1 MKTLP
6 IRTIL
11 IALMVSLAVN
21 LTLRTALHIFVSEGP
36 MRYGLHWEALLP
48 FLLISLALLHGARRY
63 FLVLTAIVLVAII
76 FQLGQ
81 TRALLLGVVAGAG
94 ILAMFALYSLKK
106 NKIPAVRMG
115 IAAVTAIVVIMGPM
129 LMPTGGRI
137 NLASAFETTADAEM
151 ECEGGGKG
159 STAKE
164 EWEVAIACGGLGM
177 ETRLAEAKY
186 FLELVANDFTKLIIG
201 VGAGRSDSVTLS
213 DDSERVVRG
222 PHVTYA
228 NFIYRHGIFL
238 GVLIS
243 LMLVFYGLWPNLRQV
258 VFLGN
263 SDLRLLIL
271 SLVAYRL
278 SASAMA
284 IFHQGLIDDPFIFLA
299 IAISTVPYEHLNPIS
314 GQLRR

>member
-1 MKTLP
+1 
-6 IRTIL
+6 
-11 IALMVSLAVN
+11 
-21 LTLRTALHIFVSEGP
+21 
-36 MRYGLHWEALLP
+36 
-48 FLLISLALLHGARRY
+48 
-63 FLVLTAIVLVAII
+63 
-76 FQLGQ
+76 
-81 TRALLLGVVAGAG
+81 
-94 ILAMFALYSLKK
+94 
-106 NKIPAVRMG
+106 
-115 IAAVTAIVVIMGPM
+115 MGPM

-228 NFIYRHGIFL
+228 NFIY
-238 GVLIS
+238 
-243 LMLVFYGLWPNLRQV
+243 GLWPNLRQV

-278 SASAMA
+278 SASPMA